1 MSKILIHIHSGP
13 ESKNKLTLGLLVTVT
28 SAKQVHDVSLFS
40 ANDTV
45 HALNFKSREEIVG
58 QGTGDVKVHLDFIKD
73 AEIKIQASGMS
84 AKARGYD
91 DSLLNGFNAESSM
104 LDKLI
109 SPFVEAASVLC

>member
-1 MSKILIHIHSGP
+1 M
-13 ESKNKLTLGLLVTVT
+13 
-28 SAKQVHDVSLFS
+28 
-40 ANDTV
+40 
-45 HALNFKSREEIVG
+45 HALNCKSREEIVG

-73 AEIKIQASGMS
+73 AEIKIWASGMS

>member
-1 MSKILIHIHSGP
+1 MLVEATSVKTVADRVFNLLKGYGFQIDTY
-13 ESKNKLTLGLLVTVT
+13 NKEGEV
-28 SAKQVHDVSLFS
+28 
-40 ANDTV
+40 
-45 HALNFKSREEIVG
+45 VG
-58 QGTGDVKVHLDFIKD
+58 QGTGDLKTHLDALKENNIKLYV
-73 AEIKIQASGMS
+73 SGMS

>member
-28 SAKQVHDVSLFS
+28 SAKQVHDVSLFL
-40 ANDTV
+40 ATDIV
-45 HALNFKSREEIVG
+45 HALNCKSREEIVG

-84 AKARGYD
+84 AKASGYD
-91 DSLLNGFNAESSM
+91 DSLLNGFNAEFSI

-109 SPFVEAASVLC
+109 SPSVEAAIVLC